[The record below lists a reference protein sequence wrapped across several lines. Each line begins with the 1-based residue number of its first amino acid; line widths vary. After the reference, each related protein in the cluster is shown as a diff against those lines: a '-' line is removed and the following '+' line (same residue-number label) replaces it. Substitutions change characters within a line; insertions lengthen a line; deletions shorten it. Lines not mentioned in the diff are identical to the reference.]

1 MDFYRVILSGA
12 GFLADAYDLFVI
24 NVAVDIM
31 DQVEY
36 NQPLTKN
43 TKAAVKSM
51 ALVGAVFGQLFFG
64 SIADVIG
71 RKKVFIATCALVI
84 IGAVMSAISQDTDG
98 SFGTIYTIYRIHES
112 IYYFIIIFNSIKL
125 NLFTL
130 QQKGIYS
137 QLSLWRFV
145 LGFGVGGEYPL
156 SAAITSESASPEQR
170 ARSLAMVF
178 SMQGA

>member
-1 MDFYRVILSGA
+1 MDFHRVILSGA

-43 TKAAVKSM
+43 TKATVKSM

-84 IGAVMSAISQDTDG
+84 VGAVMSATSQDTDG
-98 SFGTIYTIYRIHES
+98 SFGTIHTIYRIHES
-112 IYYFIIIFNSIKL
+112 IYYFIILFNSTKL
-125 NLFTL
+125 NRFTL
-130 QQKGIYS
+130 QQKRDIFTA
-137 QLSLWRFV
+137 Q
-145 LGFGVGGEYPL
+145 
-156 SAAITSESASPEQR
+156 
-170 ARSLAMVF
+170 SLALCF
-178 SMQGA
+178 GFRRWW